1 MKTVIEYD
9 ELQNQLI
16 NEREH
21 KLYLETYI
29 SEQIRRICYILTTH
43 GYINEIQVEN
53 SPESDY
59 ELTPL
64 GKVAASIAEIHPL
77 IFSKMLVT
85 TDYFQNFTSKQLIG
99 LFSCFT
105 DVKVKEELRIVSP
118 DLIDSWLQN
127 ILEKTES
134 LFEMIQDM
142 EYTEGMDTGIKYNN
156 IVTYDLLDY
165 MQEWCNC
172 TTEQECKYFMQKIM
186 TEKGISVGDFT
197 KAVLKI
203 ATIAKELISVME
215 KNNLPQ
221 FTHKLVKIE
230 PMILKYITTPQSL
243 YV

>member
-1 MKTVIEYD
+1 MNKFRKVILVLEKLQFIKKDSVCEDHYLLTD
-9 ELQNQLI
+9 ELG
-16 NEREH
+16 
-21 KLYLETYI
+21 KL
-29 SEQIRRICYILTTH
+29 
-43 GYINEIQVEN
+43 
-53 SPESDY
+53 
-59 ELTPL
+59 
-64 GKVAASIAEIHPL
+64 ASHIAEIHPL
-77 IFSKMLVT
+77 VFSLLTYKHNIFDGTVE
-85 TDYFQNFTSKQLIG
+85 QLIG

-142 EYTEGMDTGIKYNN
+142 EYTECMDTGIKYNN